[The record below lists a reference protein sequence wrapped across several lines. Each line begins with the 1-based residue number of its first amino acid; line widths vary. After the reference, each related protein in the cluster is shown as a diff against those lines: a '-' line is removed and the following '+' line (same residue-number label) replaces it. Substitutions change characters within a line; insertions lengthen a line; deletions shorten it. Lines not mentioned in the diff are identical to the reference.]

1 MILST
6 IIKFVNFSIYS
17 PSKKKNLYF
26 ILIINVYIFVE
37 TSDKLIQVVGLHMYE
52 ASSKMSKSMFNHN

>member
-17 PSKKKNLYF
+17 PSKKNLYF

-37 TSDKLIQVVGLHMYE
+37 TSDKQIQVVGLHMYE
-52 ASSKMSKSMFNHN
+52 ASTKMSKSMFNHN